1 MKVSQKLKQV
11 TKRVGVLALVVL
23 MLASLGFSASAASI
37 SDSTFVP
44 YTTYTYD
51 FDGMDMKSPH
61 AYVADALLDRSAMGL
76 RTPLKDPS
84 DLFLAPDGHFYVA
97 DTGNNR
103 VVAFDADMK
112 YVGVIGGVEAP
123 IINYTAIVP
132 FLTERM
138 AEEESTW
145 EDALVRRLEKMAEK
159 KAEETDPEKAAML
172 TAPTFTP
179 DDFLAIRARLAAVFT
194 SESNTTPMEAEY
206 DVVKAEYEAAGV
218 VMPHFESVGGADV
231 GIWDM
236 IKEFTYVTF
245 LYSSLDAEEIASQTR
260 GETDEERACFECWE
274 NFLMS
279 GELDPS
285 ADNLTAPEGVFVTA
299 DGTLYIAD
307 TGGERILKLQMPEGM
322 DKWRLGSYE
331 VVESIEK
338 PESSILSSEFIFKPT
353 SLVLDAA
360 GRMYIN
366 IKNVN
371 SGIMQLSSDGEFMGY
386 YGAQKVTG
394 SVFQWFLQLFQTDE
408 QRART
413 VRTVPRVYNNIAID
427 SKNFVWITANSM
439 ENTDIF
445 THLEDGNSATA
456 PVKRLNPSGD
466 DVLVRNGIWAP
477 AGDVVED
484 VKAVSSIVDVAIKG
498 DTGVYTL
505 VDDKANKLFTYDS
518 EGNLL
523 YAFGGSGSQLG
534 VFTLISAAV
543 YQGTDLLVMDK
554 TTGCIT
560 RFKQTAYAE
569 QIEIALNADAA
580 REYAKSEEAWQYVQ
594 KLNSN
599 FDLAYIGLAKSY
611 MRSAAQAEGAQ
622 AKELYQKAME
632 YYKLAR
638 DTEGYSKAFK
648 DYRSLYVRDNL
659 LIVLAVPIVI
669 GVALYFAFR
678 AINKVNAKLHIT
690 GTATTYVE
698 ELCYGWRAVFHP
710 INGFWEI
717 KREKRGSVR
726 AAVTFLVA
734 AVIAFVFQATGTAY
748 LFNNVAVEEISL
760 VQQAANVLL
769 PVLLWVVASWCFT
782 TLMSGEGSMK
792 DIFIALCYGLIPLI
806 VLLIPST
813 LLSHIFSLDEQP
825 FLVFFQSVAYL
836 WMGLL
841 VVFGSMVVQDYTFSK
856 NLLTVILSLLGMVAI
871 MFLAMLLFS
880 LTGKLWGFIETIF
893 QEIAYRL

>member
-23 MLASLGFSASAASI
+23 LLASLGLSASAASI

-61 AYVADALLDRSAMGL
+61 AYVADVLMDRIAMGL
-76 RTPLKDPS
+76 STALKDPS

-112 YVGVIGGVEAP
+112 YAGVIGGVDAP
-123 IINYTAIVP
+123 MINYTAIVP
-132 FLTERM
+132 FIQQTL
-138 AEEESTW
+138 EEEAAAW
-145 EDALVRRLEKMAEK
+145 EEGLTRRIEKMVEK
-159 KAEETDPEKAAML
+159 KEEETDPEKLAEL
-172 TAPTFTP
+172 IAPTMTT

-194 SESNTTPMEAEY
+194 YESNKTAMREEYEALK
-206 DVVKAEYEAAGV
+206 VEYEAAGV
-218 VMPHFESVGGADV
+218 ILPLFEADD
-231 GIWDM
+231 GKTGFWDM

-245 LYSSLDAEEIASQTR
+245 LCESITSEEYANQTR
-260 GETDEERACFECWE
+260 GETEEERKYFHCWE
-274 NFLMS
+274 EYLMS
-279 GELDPS
+279 TDLDPS
-285 ADNLTAPEGVFVTA
+285 ADNLNAPEGVFVTA

-307 TGGERILKLQMPEGM
+307 TGGERIVKMQMPENV
-322 DKWRLGSYE
+322 DKWRLSSYE
-331 VVESIEK
+331 VVETIKK
-338 PESSILSSEFIFKPT
+338 PQSSILTDEFVFKPT

-371 SGIMQLSSDGEFMGY
+371 SGIMQLSADGEFMGY

-394 SVFQWFLQLFQTDE
+394 SVFQWFLQLFQSDE

-439 ENTDIF
+439 DSTDMLAHI
-445 THLEDGNSATA
+445 TSGDSATA

-477 AGDVVED
+477 AGDVVD
-484 VKAVSSIVDVAIKG
+484 FMDDVSSIVDVAIKG

-505 VDDKANKLFTYDS
+505 VDDKTNKLFTYDS

-534 VFTLISAAV
+534 VFTLITSAV
-543 YQGTDLLVMDK
+543 YQGTDLLVLDK
-554 TTGCIT
+554 TTGNIT

-569 QIEIALNADAA
+569 QIEVALNADAA
-580 REYAKSEEAWQYVQ
+580 REYEKSEAAWQYVQ

-648 DYRSLYVRDNL
+648 DYRSLYVRDNIL
-659 LIVLAVPIVI
+659 LVLAVPIVI
-669 GVALYFAFR
+669 CVALYFAFR
-678 AINKVNAKLHIT
+678 AINKVNEKLHIT
-690 GTATTYVE
+690 GTKTTYVE

-717 KREKRGSVR
+717 KREKRGSMR
-726 AAVTFLVA
+726 AAVTFLAA
-734 AVIAFVFQATGTAY
+734 AVVAFVFQATGTAY

-760 VQQAANVLL
+760 VKQAISVLL

-813 LLSHIFSLDEQP
+813 FLSHIFSLDEQP

-836 WMGLL
+836 WMGFL
-841 VVFGSMVVQDYTFSK
+841 VVMGSMVVQDYTFGK
-856 NLLTVILSLLGMVAI
+856 NILTVILSLLGMVAI

-880 LTGKLWGFIETIF
+880 LTGKMWGFIETIF

>member
-23 MLASLGFSASAASI
+23 MLASLGLSTSAASV

-61 AYVADALLDRSAMGL
+61 AYVPDALMDRMATGL
-76 RTPLKDPS
+76 VTALKDPS

-112 YVGVIGGVEAP
+112 FVGVIGGAEAP

-132 FLTERM
+132 FLQDRIAEEEASWEEGLTRRLERM
-138 AEEESTW
+138 AK
-145 EDALVRRLEKMAEK
+145 R
-159 KAEETDPEKAAML
+159 KAEETDPEKAAEL
-172 TAPTFTP
+172 VAPTFTP
-179 DDFLAIRARLAAVFT
+179 DDFVLIRDRLAAVFT
-194 SESNTTPMEAEY
+194 YESDKDPMIAEY
-206 DVVKAEYEAAGV
+206 NALKAEYEAAGV
-218 VMPHFESVGGADV
+218 VMPLFETVGSNV
-231 GIWDM
+231 GFWDM
-236 IKEFTYVTF
+236 IKEFSYVTF
-245 LYSSLDAEEIASQTR
+245 LYSSLDEEEIADQPR
-260 GETDEERACFECWE
+260 GDTDEERACYECWE
-274 NFLMS
+274 EYLMS
-279 GELDPS
+279 TELDPS
-285 ADNLTAPEGVFVTA
+285 ADNLSAPEGVFVTA

-307 TGGERILKLQMPEGM
+307 TGGERILKMQMREGV
-322 DKWRLGSYE
+322 DEWRLGSYE
-331 VVESIEK
+331 VVKTIKK
-338 PESSILSSEFIFKPT
+338 PESAILTSEFVFKPT
-353 SLVLDAA
+353 AVVLDAA

-366 IKNVN
+366 VKNVN
-371 SGIMQLSSDGEFMGY
+371 AGIMQLSADGEFMGY

-439 ENTDIF
+439 DASDLFEHVKT
-445 THLEDGNSATA
+445 GGSATA
-456 PVKRLNPSGD
+456 PIKRLNPSGD

-477 AGDVVED
+477 AGDVPKSMID
-484 VKAVSSIVDVAIKG
+484 VSSIVDVAIKG

-505 VDDKANKLFTYDS
+505 VDEKANKLFTYDS

-534 VFTLISAAV
+534 VFTRISAAV
-543 YQGTDLLVMDK
+543 YQGTDLLVLDK
-554 TTGCIT
+554 TTGNIT
-560 RFKQTAYAE
+560 RFIQTSYAE
-569 QIEIALNADAA
+569 QIEVALNADAA
-580 REYAKSEEAWQYVQ
+580 REYEKSKAAWQYVQ

-611 MRSAAQAEGAQ
+611 MRSAAQADAEH
-622 AKELYQKAME
+622 AKEMYQKAME

-648 DYRSLYVRDNL
+648 DYRSLYVHDNL

-669 GVALYFAFR
+669 CVALYFAFR
-678 AINKVNAKLHIT
+678 AINKVNAKMHIT
-690 GTATTYVE
+690 GTKTTYVE

-717 KREKRGSVR
+717 KREKRGSMR
-726 AAVTFLVA
+726 AAVTFLAA
-734 AVIAFVFQATGTAY
+734 AVLAFVFKATGTAY

-760 VQQAANVLL
+760 VQQAASVLL
-769 PVLLWVVASWCFT
+769 PALLWVVASWCFT

-836 WMGLL
+836 WMGML
-841 VVFGSMVVQDYTFSK
+841 VVFGSMVVHDYTFGK

-880 LTGKLWGFIETIF
+880 LTGKMWGFIETIF
-893 QEIAYRL
+893 QEIAQRL

>member
-1 MKVSQKLKQV
+1 MSQKLKQAA
-11 TKRVGVLALVVL
+11 KRVGVLALVVF
-23 MLASLGFSASAASI
+23 MLASLALSTSAASI

-61 AYVADALLDRSAMGL
+61 AYVADSLLDRIALGL
-76 RTPLKDPS
+76 RIALKDPS
-84 DLFLAPDGHFYVA
+84 DLFYAPDNHFYVA

-103 VVAFDADMK
+103 VLAFDADMK
-112 YVGVIGGVEAP
+112 YAGVIGGIEAP
-123 IINYTAIVP
+123 FINYTAIIPYV
-132 FLTERM
+132 LEIRETEE
-138 AEEESTW
+138 AEWKDRLATRLKRYAEDEENPIQYTFTEEDYVAIRDHLSTVFVSSSNMLPV
-145 EDALVRRLEKMAEK
+145 EEAYAALKTEYEELGKVMPDAEV
-159 KAEETDPEKAAML
+159 ML
-172 TAPTFTP
+172 TII
-179 DDFLAIRARLAAVFT
+179 D
-194 SESNTTPMEAEY
+194 
-206 DVVKAEYEAAGV
+206 
-218 VMPHFESVGGADV
+218 
-231 GIWDM
+231 
-236 IKEFTYVTF
+236 YVSPVAF
-245 LYSSLDAEEIASQTR
+245 KYNSLSAEEIAAQPR
-260 GETDEERACFECWE
+260 GETDEERACYEYW
-274 NFLMS
+274 NQFLV
-279 GELDPS
+279 GEEDDPS
-285 ADNLTAPEGVFVTA
+285 ADNLVAPEGVFVTE

-307 TGGERILKLQMPEGM
+307 TGNGRIVKMQMPEGTTEWKL
-322 DKWRLGSYE
+322 DRFE
-331 VVESIEK
+331 VVEAIGK
-338 PESSILSSEFIFKPT
+338 PDSSILAESYVFKPT
-353 SLVLDAA
+353 TLVLDAA
-360 GRMYIN
+360 GRMYVN
-366 IKNVN
+366 VKNDN
-371 SGIMQLSSDGEFMGY
+371 AGIMQLSADGEFMGY
-386 YGAQKVTG
+386 YGAQKVSG
-394 SVFQWFLQLFQTDE
+394 SVFQWFLQLFQTAE

-439 ENTDIF
+439 ENADMF
-445 THLEDGNSATA
+445 SHLTSGDSATA

-477 AGDVVED
+477 AGDVPENVTD
-484 VKAVSSIVDVAIKG
+484 VSSIVDVAIKG
-498 DTGVYTL
+498 DTGIYTL
-505 VDDKANKLFTYDS
+505 VDDKTNKLFTYDS

-534 VFTLISAAV
+534 VFTLITAAV
-543 YQGTDLLVMDK
+543 YQDTDLLVLDK

-560 RFKQTAYAE
+560 RFKQTDYAA

-580 REYAKSEEAWQYVQ
+580 REYEKAEAAWKYVQ

-611 MRSAAQAEGAQ
+611 LRSAAQLEGAE
-622 AKELYQKAME
+622 AKALYQNAME

-638 DTEGYSKAFK
+638 NTEGYSKAFK
-648 DYRSLYVRDNL
+648 EYRSLYVRDNL
-659 LIVLAVPIVI
+659 LLILAVPIVV
-669 GVALYFAFR
+669 GVALFFAFR

-690 GTATTYVE
+690 GTKTTFTQ

-717 KREKRGSVR
+717 KREKRGSMR
-726 AAVTFLVA
+726 AALVFLA
-734 AVIAFVFQATGTAY
+734 GAVLAFIFKATGTAY
-748 LFNNVAVEEISL
+748 LFNNVAIEQISL
-760 VQQAANVLL
+760 VQQACNVLI
-769 PVLLWVVASWCFT
+769 PVVLWVVASWCFT

-825 FLVFFQSVAYL
+825 FLTFFQSVAYL

-841 VVFGSMVVQDYTFSK
+841 VVFGSMVIQDYTFSK
-856 NLLTVILSLLGMVAI
+856 NLLTVILSVLGMAAI
-871 MFLAMLLFS
+871 MFLVLLLFS

>member
-23 MLASLGFSASAASI
+23 LLASLGLSTSAASI

-61 AYVADALLDRSAMGL
+61 AYVADSLLDRISMGMA
-76 RTPLKDPS
+76 TALKDPS
-84 DLFLAPDGHFYVA
+84 DLFLAPDDHFYVA

-103 VVAFDADMK
+103 IVAFDANMK
-112 YVGVIGGVEAP
+112 YAGVIGGVDAP
-123 IINYTAIVP
+123 MINYTAVVP
-132 FLTERM
+132 FVQLKL
-138 AEEESTW
+138 EEEEAAW
-145 EDALVRRLEKMAEK
+145 EAGLIRRLERMAEK
-159 KAEETDPEKAAML
+159 KAEETDPEKAEML
-172 TAPTFTP
+172 IAPTFTP
-179 DDFLAIRARLAAVFT
+179 EDFLVIRERLEAVFT
-194 SESNTTPMEAEY
+194 YENNKDPMQAEY
-206 DVVKAEYEAAGV
+206 DAIKAEYEASGV
-218 VMPHFESVGGADV
+218 VMPNFEGDNINLGM
-231 GIWDM
+231 WDL
-236 IKEFTYVTF
+236 IKEFTYITF
-245 LYSSLDAEEIASQTR
+245 LYNSLDEEEIGGQTR

-274 NFLMS
+274 EYLMNTDI
-279 GELDPS
+279 DPS
-285 ADNLTAPEGVFVTA
+285 VDNLNAPEGVFVTA

-307 TGGERILKLQMPEGM
+307 TGGERIVKMQMPENVE
-322 DKWRLGSYE
+322 KWRLASYE
-331 VVESIEK
+331 VVETITK
-338 PESSILSSEFIFKPT
+338 PQSSILTDDFVFKPT

-360 GRMYIN
+360 GRLYIN

-371 SGIMQLSSDGEFMGY
+371 SGIMQLSADGEFMGY

-439 ENTDIF
+439 ENTDMFAHIESGD
-445 THLEDGNSATA
+445 TATA

-477 AGDVVED
+477 AGDVVENMD
-484 VKAVSSIVDVAIKG
+484 DVSSIVDVAIKG

-505 VDDKANKLFTYDS
+505 VDDKNNKLFTYDS

-543 YQGTDLLVMDK
+543 YQGTDLLVLDK
-554 TTGCIT
+554 TTGNIT

-569 QIEIALNADAA
+569 QIEIALDADAA
-580 REYAKSEEAWQYVQ
+580 REYEKSEAAWQYVQ

-611 MRSAAQAEGAQ
+611 MRSAAQTEGNE

-659 LIVLAVPIVI
+659 LIVLAVPVVI
-669 GVALYFAFR
+669 CVALYFGFR

-690 GTATTYVE
+690 GTKTTYVE

-717 KREKRGSVR
+717 KREKRGSMR

-734 AVIAFVFQATGTAY
+734 AVLAFVFQATGTAY
-748 LFNNVAVEEISL
+748 LFNNIAVEEISL
-760 VQQAANVLL
+760 LQQAANVLL
-769 PVLLWVVASWCFT
+769 PVVLWVVASWCFT

-825 FLVFFQSVAYL
+825 FLIFFQSVAYL
-836 WMGLL
+836 WMGFL
-841 VVFGSMVVQDYTFSK
+841 VVFGSMVVQDYTFGK

-880 LTGKLWGFIETIF
+880 LTGKMWGFIETIF

>member
-23 MLASLGFSASAASI
+23 MLASLGLSTSAASI

-61 AYVADALLDRSAMGL
+61 AYVADSLLDSEAMGL
-76 RTPLKDPS
+76 LTALKDPS

-103 VVAFDADMK
+103 IVAFDAEMN
-112 YVGVIGGVEAP
+112 YAGEIGGVDAP
-123 IINYTAIVP
+123 FLNYTAIVP
-132 FLTERM
+132 YVRDSLA
-138 AEEESTW
+138 AEEKNW
-145 EDALVRRLEKMAEK
+145 EATLTRRLERIKQQKE
-159 KAEETDPEKAAML
+159 EETDPEKAA
-172 TAPTFTP
+172 AIVVYTFTP
-179 DDFLAIRARLAAVFT
+179 ADYLAIRDRLSKVMT
-194 SESNTTPMEAEY
+194 SISDKTPLEAEY
-206 DVVKAEYEAAGV
+206 TLIKAEYEAQGK
-218 VMPHFESVGGADV
+218 VMPDLNGMLELIEEASPMAFR
-231 GIWDM
+231 
-236 IKEFTYVTF
+236 YN
-245 LYSSLDAEEIASQTR
+245 SLDAEDIASQKR
-260 GETDEERACFECWE
+260 GETEEERTYFEYWDQ
-274 NFLMS
+274 FLK
-279 GELDPS
+279 GATDDPS
-285 ADNLTAPEGVFVTA
+285 VDNLEAPEGVFVTT

-307 TGGERILKLQMPEGM
+307 TGNERVVKMEMPEGVTEW
-322 DKWRLGSYE
+322 KIGRYE
-331 VVESIEK
+331 VVENIVK
-338 PESSILSSEFIFKPT
+338 PSSSILSAEFVFKPT

-366 IKNVN
+366 LKNVN

-394 SVFQWFLQLFQTDE
+394 SVFQWFLQLFQTAE

-427 SKNFVWITANSM
+427 SRNFVWITANSM
-439 ENTDIF
+439 DNYDIF
-445 THLEDGNSATA
+445 AHLSSGDSATA

-466 DVLVRNGIWAP
+466 DVLVRNGTWAP
-477 AGDVVED
+477 AGDVTKSVAE
-484 VKAVSSIVDVAIKG
+484 VSSIVDVAIKG

-505 VDDKANKLFTYDS
+505 VDDRKNKLFTYDS
-518 EGNLL
+518 EGHLL

-554 TTGCIT
+554 TTGNIT

-569 QIEIALNADAA
+569 QIEVALNADAA
-580 REYAKSEEAWQYVQ
+580 REYEKSEEAWQYVQ

-611 MRSAAQAEGAQ
+611 LRNAARSEGQQ

-632 YYKLAR
+632 YYELAR

-648 DYRSLYVRDNL
+648 EYRSLYVRDNL
-659 LIVLAVPIVI
+659 LIVILVPVVI

-690 GTATTYVE
+690 GTKTTYVE

-717 KREKRGSVR
+717 KREKRGSMR

-760 VQQAANVLL
+760 VQQASNVLI
-769 PVLLWVVASWCFT
+769 PVVLWVVASWCFT

-806 VLLIPST
+806 VLLVPST
-813 LLSHIFSLDEQP
+813 LLSHIFSLDELP
-825 FLVFFQSVAYL
+825 FLTFFRAVAYL
-836 WMGLL
+836 WMGFL
-841 VVFGSMVVQDYTFSK
+841 VVFGSMVVQDYTFGK
-856 NLLTVILSLLGMVAI
+856 NLLTVILSLLGMAAI
-871 MFLAMLLFS
+871 MFLVMLLFS
-880 LTGKLWGFIETIF
+880 LTGKMWDFVETIF
-893 QEIAYRL
+893 QEIVSRL

>member
-23 MLASLGFSASAASI
+23 MLASLGLSTSAASI

-51 FDGMDMKSPH
+51 YDGMDMKSPH
-61 AYVADALLDRSAMGL
+61 AYVADALMDRIAMGL
-76 RTPLKDPS
+76 GTELKDPS

-103 VVAFDADMK
+103 IVAFDADMK
-112 YVGVIGGVEAP
+112 FAGVIGGVDAP
-123 IINYTAIVP
+123 MINYTAIVP
-132 FLTERM
+132 ALLERLAKEEAGWEEGLTN
-138 AEEESTW
+138 
-145 EDALVRRLEKMAEK
+145 RLERLAEK
-159 KAEETDPEKAAML
+159 KAEEPDPEKAAVL
-172 TAPTFTP
+172 IAPTFTAE
-179 DDFLAIRARLAAVFT
+179 DFLAIRDRLSAVFT
-194 SESNTTPMEAEY
+194 YESNMAPVVAEY
-206 DVVKAEYEAAGV
+206 EVLKAEYEAAGV
-218 VMPHFESVGGADV
+218 VMPPFEADDDNI
-231 GIWDM
+231 GIWDI
-236 IKEFTYVTF
+236 IKEVSYVTF
-245 LYSSLDAEEIASQTR
+245 LYNSLDEEEIAVQTR
-260 GETDEERACFECWE
+260 GETNEERACFECWE
-274 NFLMS
+274 RYLIS
-279 GELDPS
+279 SELDPS

-307 TGGERILKLQMPEGM
+307 TGGERVVKMQMRKGV
-322 DKWRLGSYE
+322 DKWRLSSYE
-331 VVESIEK
+331 VVETIEK
-338 PESSILSSEFIFKPT
+338 PNSSILTAEFVFKPT
-353 SLVLDAA
+353 ALVLDAA

-366 IKNVN
+366 VKNVN
-371 SGIMQLSSDGEFMGY
+371 AGIMQLSADGEFMGY

-439 ENTDIF
+439 DSTDLFAHI
-445 THLEDGNSATA
+445 TSGDSASA
-456 PVKRLNPSGD
+456 PIKRLNPSGD
-466 DVLVRNGIWAP
+466 DVLVRNGIFAP
-477 AGDVVED
+477 AGDVTENVMD
-484 VKAVSSIVDVAIKG
+484 VSSIVDVAIKG

-543 YQGTDLLVMDK
+543 YQGTDLLVLDK
-554 TTGCIT
+554 TTGNIT

-569 QIEIALNADAA
+569 QIEVALNADAA
-580 REYAKSEEAWQYVQ
+580 REYEKSKAAWEHVQ

-611 MRSAAQAEGAQ
+611 MRSATQSEGEQ
-622 AKELYQKAME
+622 AKAMYQKAME

-659 LIVLAVPIVI
+659 LIVIAVPVVI
-669 GVALYFAFR
+669 CVALYFGFR
-678 AINKVNAKLHIT
+678 AINKVNAKMHIT
-690 GTATTYVE
+690 GTKTTYVE

-717 KREKRGSVR
+717 KREKRGSMR

-734 AVIAFVFQATGTAY
+734 AVVAFVFQSTGTAY
-748 LFNNVAVEEISL
+748 LFNNTAVEEISL
-760 VQQAANVLL
+760 VQQAASVLL
-769 PVLLWVVASWCFT
+769 PALLWVVASWCFT

-880 LTGKLWGFIETIF
+880 LTGKMWGFIDTIF
-893 QEIAYRL
+893 QEIINRL